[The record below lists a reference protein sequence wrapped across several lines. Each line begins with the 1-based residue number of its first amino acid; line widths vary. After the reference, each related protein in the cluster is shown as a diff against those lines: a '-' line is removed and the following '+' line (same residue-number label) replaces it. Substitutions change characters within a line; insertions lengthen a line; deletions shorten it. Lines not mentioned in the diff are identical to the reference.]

1 LVRFD
6 ISIYNFLPVNNVSTG
21 TPTGFLT
28 PVYLLAITLG
38 SILTTFQII
47 LIPKLVGQVCL
58 LMNDTLSASQFAHCT
73 TTTGRAYGAFDG
85 EIEGLSAMT
94 GANALDVAR
103 IGIDQAL
110 LTYNVSL
117 ITDAYQRAHLE
128 LQVKNGIRIDG
139 IRADDSFGR
148 WRVPLCR
155 KWKCD

>member
-1 LVRFD
+1 M
-6 ISIYNFLPVNNVSTG
+6 PVNNVSTG

-28 PVYLLAITLG
+28 LVSLLAITLG

-58 LMNDTLSASQFAHCT
+58 LMNDTLSASQLAHCT
-73 TTTGRAYGAFDG
+73 TTTGRAYGAFDD

-110 LTYNVSL
+110 LTYDVSL
-117 ITDAYQRAHLE
+117 ITDAYQRVHLE

-139 IRADDSFGR
+139 IRADESFGR
-148 WRVPLCR
+148 SRVPLCR